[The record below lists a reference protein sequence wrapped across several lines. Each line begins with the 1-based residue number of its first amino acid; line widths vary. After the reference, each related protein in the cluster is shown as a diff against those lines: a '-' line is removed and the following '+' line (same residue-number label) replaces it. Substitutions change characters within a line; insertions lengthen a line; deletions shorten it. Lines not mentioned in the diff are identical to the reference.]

1 MKKMKN
7 LKNNFVKIYQEHKK
21 LLYLMGV
28 LVFLSLVLL
37 IYTLANLRISDSM
50 IKVGYGDIGRYQGG
64 EWSSMINSGGYYD
77 GSWLNMFGFSILAI
91 VFGVLH
97 NLIAIKI
104 FEKKG
109 EALARV
115 FIVLSITMVF
125 CVFVVFGRLIS
136 EG

>member
-1 MKKMKN
+1 MMKN
-7 LKNNFVKIYQEHKK
+7 LKDNFVKIYQEHKK
-21 LLYLMGV
+21 LLYMMGV

-37 IYTLANLRISDSM
+37 VYTLANLRFADSM

-77 GSWLNMFGFSILAI
+77 GSWINMFGFSILALL
-91 VFGVLH
+91 FGLFH

-115 FIVLSITMVF
+115 FITLTIGMVL